1 MKTNR
6 AFTLMELLVVIAI
19 IAVLI
24 GVLSPSLGSMITSSA
39 RTQAMNNFKQLA
51 SGMLIYAGD
60 HDNELPPVGE
70 DQPTWQS
77 LRNDETYQAWYN
89 SIPQAL
95 GMRKPADFAGMP
107 QEFYGKSNLLFVAA
121 AKYPKDKLNRPYF
134 AMAMNSKLRTDEGR
148 NVRLVNMQQPARTVI
163 FQESG
168 LPGEKSLPGQN
179 PANYDG
185 RSTSYAD
192 RTVARYHGK
201 THMIFGDGHADLLEA
216 KDVVNSNGLAYF
228 PQIGEKGGK
237 VLWTLDPDA
246 DAN

>member
-6 AFTLMELLVVIAI
+6 AFTLIELLVAIAI
-19 IAVLI
+19 IAVLVGLLI
-24 GVLSPSLGSMITSSA
+24 PSLSSVRTSSA
-39 RTQAMNNFKQLA
+39 RAQAMNNFKQLA
-51 SGMLIYAGD
+51 SGMMIYAGD
-60 HDNELPPVGE
+60 HDSELPPEGE
-70 DQPTWQS
+70 DRPTWQS
-77 LRNDETYQAWYN
+77 FQNEKTYQAWYN

-95 GMRKPADFAGMP
+95 GIRKPADFAGMP
-107 QEFYGKSNLLFVAA
+107 QAFYGKSNLLFVAA
-121 AKYPKDKLNRPYF
+121 AKYPKDEINRPYF
-134 AMAMNSKLRTDEGR
+134 AMAINSKLRTDEVR

-179 PANYDG
+179 PAKYDG
-185 RSTSYAD
+185 QSTSFAD
-192 RTVARYHGK
+192 RTVARYNGK
-201 THMIFGDGHADLLEA
+201 THMIFGDGHAELLEA

-228 PQIGEKGGK
+228 PQIGENGGK